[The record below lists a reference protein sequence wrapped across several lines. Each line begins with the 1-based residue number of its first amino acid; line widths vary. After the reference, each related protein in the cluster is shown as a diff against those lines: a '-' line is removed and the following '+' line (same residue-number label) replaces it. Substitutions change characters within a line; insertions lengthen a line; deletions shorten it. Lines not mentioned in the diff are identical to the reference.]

1 MRQVENGLL
10 EVAWY
15 LSKNGKKRHRYY
27 LVLTPKR
34 MQYCYFIQHLV
45 QVKLKSNSITV

>member
-15 LSKNGKKRHRYY
+15 LSKYGKKRHRYY
-27 LVLTPKR
+27 LVLT
-34 MQYCYFIQHLV
+34 H
-45 QVKLKSNSITV
+45 